1 METKWNGQTIET
13 LLVGNY
19 LNTLCISLKEKE
31 LLKEM
36 GKWEKAICDRFTFLC
51 LSWIK
56 VLSDFTAMDERNEAS
71 VMLAKEIFEQDIT
84 FPVLE
89 ERREK
94 TSTYPLLNEVN
105 AQEVAAVF
113 FVYLEQD
120 AENRYQ
126 EFLLKLQ
133 KEHRTLQQNFTRV
146 AMEWLQKVGKENPNL
161 SWIRELPFCLPCI

>member
-1 METKWNGQTIET
+1 
-13 LLVGNY
+13 
-19 LNTLCISLKEKE
+19 
-31 LLKEM
+31 
-36 GKWEKAICDRFTFLC
+36 
-51 LSWIK
+51 
-56 VLSDFTAMDERNEAS
+56 
-71 VMLAKEIFEQDIT
+71 MLAKEIFEQDIT

-113 FVYLEQD
+113 SVYLEQD